1 MNTVILLV
9 KFRKLVIL
17 IYTILINE
25 NNELINTTPKER
37 ILQRSKLVDKLH
49 FLTSPIY
56 KDFDM
61 TLFTATLEYVL
72 PISKKYRSEN
82 LILSEEL
89 YKEQLEYILPI
100 DTALTQEHG
109 DIELQITFTY
119 VHRSKEGQ
127 LVQHV
132 RKTTPTTITITPIAA
147 WSDLIPDDA
156 LTSLDQR
163 LLKIDAMIQ
172 DLNEFNTNLD
182 KTKADNIS
190 LEKNII
196 QLTSH
201 GNKIGDAHLLP
212 SGGNVNENG
221 VPVVEFGNT
230 TSRSVEVNKDIG
242 YEVVEF

>member
-1 MNTVILLV
+1 MIS
-9 KFRKLVIL
+9 

>member
-1 MNTVILLV
+1 MI
-9 KFRKLVIL
+9 F

-37 ILQRSKLVDKLH
+37 ILQRSKLVNKLH

-56 KDFDM
+56 KDFEM
-61 TLFTATLEYVL
+61 SLFTATLEYVL
-72 PISKKYRSEN
+72 PISKRYRSEN
-82 LILSEEL
+82 LVLSQEF
-89 YKEQLEYILPI
+89 YKDQLEYVLPI
-100 DTALTQEHG
+100 DTILTQEHG

-119 VHRSKEGQ
+119 VHRGSDGQ
-127 LVQHV
+127 MLQHV

-147 WSDLIPDDA
+147 WSDFIPDDA

-163 LLKIDAMIQ
+163 LLKIDAIIQ

-201 GNKIGDAHLLP
+201 GEKIGDAHLLP
-212 SGGNVNENG
+212 SGGGGSIDESG
-221 VPVVEFGNT
+221 VPVVEFSNT

>member
-1 MNTVILLV
+1 MIS
-9 KFRKLVIL
+9 

-132 RKTTPTTITITPIAA
+132 RKTTPATITITPIAA

>member
-25 NNELINTTPKER
+25 NNELISNSTKMR
-37 ILQRSKLVDKLH
+37 IMQKSNLANELRFITNPMYKNHDISKA
-49 FLTSPIY
+49 
-56 KDFDM
+56 
-61 TLFTATLEYVL
+61 TATLEYFL
-72 PISKKYRSEN
+72 PISHRYRTLN
-82 LILSEEL
+82 LIPSEEL
-89 YKEQLEYILPI
+89 Y
-100 DTALTQEHG
+100 
-109 DIELQITFTY
+109 TFTY
-119 VHRSKEGQ
+119 VIRNEKGGFEPF
-127 LVQHV
+127 V

-147 WSDLIPDDA
+147 WSDFIPDDA

-172 DLNEFNTNLD
+172 DLNEFNDNLD

-190 LEKNII
+190 IEKNII

-201 GNKIGDAHLLP
+201 GEKIGDGHLLP
-212 SGGNVNENG
+212 SGSGGSVDESG
-221 VPVVEFGNT
+221 VPIVEFDID
-230 TSRSVEVNKDIG
+230 TSPSENE

>member
-1 MNTVILLV
+1 MI
-9 KFRKLVIL
+9 F

-37 ILQRSKLVDKLH
+37 ILQRSKLVNKLH

-56 KDFDM
+56 KDFEM
-61 TLFTATLEYVL
+61 SLFTATLEYVL
-72 PISKKYRSEN
+72 PISKRYRSEN
-82 LILSEEL
+82 LVLSQEL
-89 YKEQLEYILPI
+89 YKDQLEYVLPI
-100 DTALTQEHG
+100 DTILTQEHG

-119 VHRSKEGQ
+119 VHRGSDGQ
-127 LVQHV
+127 MLQHV
-132 RKTTPTTITITPIAA
+132 RKTTPTTITITSIAA
-147 WSDLIPDDA
+147 WSDFIPDDA

-201 GNKIGDAHLLP
+201 GEKIGDAHLLP
-212 SGGNVNENG
+212 SGGNTDENG
-221 VPVVEFGNT
+221 VPVVEFD
-230 TSRSVEVNKDIG
+230 SPSQVRDVESG

>member
-1 MNTVILLV
+1 MIS
-9 KFRKLVIL
+9 

-147 WSDLIPDDA
+147 WSDFIPDDA

-172 DLNEFNTNLD
+172 DLNEFNDNLD

>member
-1 MNTVILLV
+1 MIS
-9 KFRKLVIL
+9 

-212 SGGNVNENG
+212 SGGN
-221 VPVVEFGNT
+221 
-230 TSRSVEVNKDIG
+230 
-242 YEVVEF
+242 

>member
-1 MNTVILLV
+1 MI
-9 KFRKLVIL
+9 F

-37 ILQRSKLVDKLH
+37 ILQRSKLVNKLH

-56 KDFDM
+56 KDFEM
-61 TLFTATLEYVL
+61 SLFTATLEYVL
-72 PISKKYRSEN
+72 PISKRYRSEN
-82 LILSEEL
+82 LVLSQEF
-89 YKEQLEYILPI
+89 YKDQLEYVLPI
-100 DTALTQEHG
+100 DTILTQEHG

-119 VHRSKEGQ
+119 VHRGSDGQ
-127 LVQHV
+127 MLQHV

-147 WSDLIPDDA
+147 WSDFIPDDA

-163 LLKIDAMIQ
+163 LLKIDAIIQ

-196 QLTSH
+196 QLTSR
-201 GNKIGDAHLLP
+201 GEKIGDAHSLP
-212 SGGNVNENG
+212 SGGGGSIDESG
-221 VPVVEFGNT
+221 VPVVEFSNT

>member
-1 MNTVILLV
+1 MVIS
-9 KFRKLVIL
+9 

>member
-1 MNTVILLV
+1 MI
-9 KFRKLVIL
+9 F

-37 ILQRSKLVDKLH
+37 ILQRSKLVNKLH

-56 KDFDM
+56 KDFEM
-61 TLFTATLEYVL
+61 SLFTATLEYVL
-72 PISKKYRSEN
+72 PISKRYRSEN
-82 LILSEEL
+82 LVLSQEL
-89 YKEQLEYILPI
+89 YKDQLEYVLPI
-100 DTALTQEHG
+100 DTILTQEHG

-119 VHRSKEGQ
+119 VHRGSDGQ
-127 LVQHV
+127 MLQHV

-147 WSDLIPDDA
+147 WSDFIPDDA

>member
-1 MNTVILLV
+1 MNTTILSV

-25 NNELINTTPKER
+25 NNELVSNSTRKR
-37 ILQRSKLVDKLH
+37 IMQKSNLADELRFITAPTYEGNDMSKATV
-49 FLTSPIY
+49 
-56 KDFDM
+56 
-61 TLFTATLEYVL
+61 TLEYHL
-72 PISKKYRSEN
+72 PISHKYCTLN
-82 LILSEEL
+82 LVRTDEL
-89 YKEQLEYILPI
+89 YNGMLEYIIPF
-100 DTALTQEHG
+100 DTRLTSEHG
-109 DIELQITFTY
+109 ELEIQVTFTY
-119 VHRSKEGQ
+119 VTRNERGEFKP
-127 LVQHV
+127 LV

-147 WSDLIPDDA
+147 WSDFIPDDA

-172 DLNEFNTNLD
+172 DLNEFNDNLD

-201 GNKIGDAHLLP
+201 GEKIGDAHLLP
-212 SGGNVNENG
+212 SGGNTDENG
-221 VPVVEFGNT
+221 VPVVEFD
-230 TSRSVEVNKDIG
+230 SPSQVRDVESG

>member
-1 MNTVILLV
+1 MIS
-9 KFRKLVIL
+9 

-89 YKEQLEYILPI
+89 YKKQLEYILPI